1 MPLSLIF
8 IIIVEVIRLRVMV
21 KVVLLEEFHL
31 PFLIFPFFFPQ
42 LFLL

>member
-1 MPLSLIF
+1 MLLSFIF
-8 IIIVEVIRLRVMV
+8 IIIVEVLRVMV
-21 KVVLLEEFHL
+21 KVVLLEEFHP